1 MSGRTH
7 VSCIF
12 LFLPVW
18 DNPDLLTLDKPAWK
32 IKSGKTANMFLLKL
46 MSFRDCLSW
55 WQASRVRSYISHQGS
70 GVSNMPPHT
79 LGLLRSL
86 FESVIFVRIL
96 KRTGFT
102 SMFQIFPNNLLYKR
116 YISDRF
122 KTFFDQSIAKELVN
136 IQSKYCFFEPQ
147 EK

>member
-1 MSGRTH
+1 
-7 VSCIF
+7 
-12 LFLPVW
+12 
-18 DNPDLLTLDKPAWK
+18 
-32 IKSGKTANMFLLKL
+32 
-46 MSFRDCLSW
+46 
-55 WQASRVRSYISHQGS
+55 
-70 GVSNMPPHT
+70 MPPHT

-122 KTFFDQSIAKELVN
+122 KAFFDQSIAKELVN
-136 IQSKYCFFEPQ
+136 IQSKYCFF
-147 EK
+147 